1 MGKDDQDINKPSES
15 TDAEMLTPWQKE
27 NLKYLEQ
34 VGDQPRWKKT
44 EEPEVET
51 AVVPDD
57 PVKADETLVEAS
69 EDNEASEEPTK
80 EGAKDG
86 LTLETVKDLP
96 KSKSF
101 ADKLPKMKEARQKR
115 LKRRLTLLVSVFGIG
130 AIGTMYYVSPL
141 SKLNK
146 IEVVGNE
153 LVTSEAIAASTKLT
167 GEEFIWSAYFN
178 NELIPRIKKD
188 NPRVKDV
195 DIRLSRMNNL
205 KVTVTEYAEVAY
217 AKENQTIHAV
227 LDNGTI
233 LREPT
238 EIKNEAFPVLIDFKE
253 GDNLN
258 YLMASFSKINPEVLA
273 NIKEIKSTP
282 SSSNAYLMTMT
293 MKDGNQIIAST
304 RDYQDK
310 INYYPQVIA
319 DNPGK
324 GIVDMEAGIFF
335 TTFESIEAQKKAAQ
349 AEKERADWQKQVEE
363 ENNQNN

>member
-1 MGKDDQDINKPSES
+1 MGKDNQEITKPSEPK
-15 TDAEMLTPWQKE
+15 DAEMLTPWQKE

-44 EEPEVET
+44 EEPEV
-51 AVVPDD
+51 AKP
-57 PVKADETLVEAS
+57 
-69 EDNEASEEPTK
+69 EEPAQEDEGLTEEAQITDEPDESVEDSK
-80 EGAKDG
+80 EGP
-86 LTLETVKDLP
+86 TLETVKDLP

-101 ADKLPKMKEARQKR
+101 ADKLPKMKETRQKR
-115 LKRRLTLLVSVFGIG
+115 LKGRLTLLISVFGIG

-167 GEEFIWSAYFN
+167 GKEFIWNAYFN
-178 NELIPRIKKD
+178 DELIPRIKKD
-188 NPRVKDV
+188 NPRIKEV
-195 DIRLSRMNNL
+195 DIRLSRLNNL
-205 KVTVTEYAEVAY
+205 KVTVTEHAEVAY

-227 LDNGTI
+227 LDNGSI

-238 EIKNEAFPVLIDFKE
+238 EIKNEAFPVLIGFKE

-273 NIKEIKSTP
+273 NIKEITSTP
-282 SSSNAYLMTMT
+282 SSSNDYLMTMT

-304 RDYQDK
+304 RNYQDQ

-335 TTFESIEAQKKAAQ
+335 TTFESIEAKKKAAQ
-349 AEKERADWQKQVEE
+349 AEKEREDWQKQLEE

>member
-15 TDAEMLTPWQKE
+15 KDTEMLTPWQKE
-27 NLKYLEQ
+27 NLKYLEH
-34 VGDQPRWKKT
+34 VGDQPRWKTT
-44 EEPEVET
+44 EEPNVIKAEET
-51 AVVPDD
+51 EKNVDKKDQPA
-57 PVKADETLVEAS
+57 EGS
-69 EDNEASEEPTK
+69 EDIEVIEEPAK
-80 EGAKDG
+80 EGTKDG
-86 LTLETVKDLP
+86 PTLETVKDLP

-115 LKRRLTLLVSVFGIG
+115 LKRRLTLLISVFGIG

-146 IEVVGNE
+146 IEIVGNE

-167 GEEFIWSAYFN
+167 GKEFIWTAYFN
-178 NELIPRIKKD
+178 NELIPRIKKE
-188 NPRVKDV
+188 NPRIKDV
-195 DIRLSRMNNL
+195 DIRLSRLNNL

-227 LDNGTI
+227 LENGTI

-238 EIKNEAFPVLIDFKE
+238 EIKNETFPVLIDFKE

-258 YLMASFSKINPEVLA
+258 YLMASFSKINPEVMA

-319 DNPGK
+319 DNPSK

-335 TTFESIEAQKKAAQ
+335 TTFESIEAEKKAAQ
-349 AEKERADWQKQVEE
+349 AEKERLDWEKQVEE